1 MLMANNPRRATSDFP
16 ADTPPE
22 HPLPTPH
29 ETHRTPIDWPRQRII
44 VTGGAGFLGSAIV
57 RNLLSRAV
65 PQSNIISPRSISCD
79 LTDRAAARELIR
91 TSFAGTGPT
100 LIIHSAGAI
109 GGIQANTDQP
119 GRFFFQNAAMAMNL
133 IEEFRH
139 SGLIESNAAFVQ
151 VGSMTSYPASAPIP
165 FREQDL
171 WTGYPDAASA
181 PYAVAKLAAWQMLD
195 AYHKQYGLR
204 SGYVIP
210 VNLYGPGDNIADV
223 RNAHVAGSL
232 IKRFVDAARD
242 NAPEVVNWGTGS
254 PTREFLYIDDA
265 AEGTI
270 RAAERALTIDGSPTP
285 INLGSGQEISIK
297 ALAELIGKHSAF
309 RGQIL
314 WDSSKPDGQPRRCLD
329 TSRARALLGWHAA
342 MPLDEGLRRTIAWY
356 QSTLS

>member
-1 MLMANNPRRATSDFP
+1 MTQNPQI
-16 ADTPPE
+16 
-22 HPLPTPH
+22 H
-29 ETHRTPIDWPRQRII
+29 WPSHRII

-57 RNLLSRAV
+57 RNLLTRGV
-65 PQSNIISPRSISCD
+65 PQTQIVSPRSRACD
-79 LTDRAAARELIR
+79 LTDTTAAARLLRECFGA
-91 TSFAGTGPT
+91 SGPT
-100 LIIHSAGAI
+100 AIIHCAGAI
-109 GGIQANTDQP
+109 GGIQANKDQP

-133 IEEFRH
+133 IEEFRLA
-139 SGLIESNAAFVQ
+139 GLIDRGAAFVQ
-151 VGSMTSYPASAPIP
+151 VGSMTSYPANATIP

-204 SGYVIP
+204 AGYVIP

-232 IKRFVDAARD
+232 IKRFVDAAREH
-242 NAPEVVNWGTGS
+242 APEVVNWGTGS

-270 RAAERALTIDGSPTP
+270 RAAERALAADGSPTP
-285 INLGSGQEISIK
+285 INLGSGEEISIK
-297 ALAELIGKHSAF
+297 SLAELIAKHADF
-309 RGQIL
+309 RGQIR
-314 WDSSKPDGQPRRCLD
+314 WDSTKPDGQPRRCLD
-329 TSRARALLGWHAA
+329 TSRAREILDWRAA

-356 QSTLS
+356 KSTLA

>member
-1 MLMANNPRRATSDFP
+1 MSTPSNTS
-16 ADTPPE
+16 
-22 HPLPTPH
+22 
-29 ETHRTPIDWPRQRII
+29 RTTIDWPHQRII

-57 RNLLSRAV
+57 RNLLSRGV
-65 PQSNIISPRSISCD
+65 PQSHIISPRSTSCD
-79 LTDRAAARELIR
+79 LTDRAAARDLLR
-91 TSFAGTGPT
+91 TSFASSGPT
-100 LIIHSAGAI
+100 LIIHCAGAI
-109 GGIQANTDQP
+109 GGIQANKDQP

-139 SGLIESNAAFVQ
+139 AGLIESGAAFVQ
-151 VGSMTSYPASAPIP
+151 VGSMTSYPANAPIP

-181 PYAVAKLAAWQMLD
+181 PYAIAKLAAWQMLD

-204 SGYVIP
+204 SGCVIP

-232 IKRFVDAARD
+232 IKRFVDATRE

-285 INLGSGQEISIK
+285 INLGSGQEVSIK
-297 ALAELIGKHSAF
+297 SLAELIRTHANF
-309 RGQIL
+309 RGTIL

-329 TSRARALLGWHAA
+329 TSRAHELLHWRAA
-342 MPLDEGLRRTIAWY
+342 MPLAEGLRRTIAWY
-356 QSTLS
+356 RSTLV

>member
-1 MLMANNPRRATSDFP
+1 MTIHR
-16 ADTPPE
+16 
-22 HPLPTPH
+22 PTPSAPLH
-29 ETHRTPIDWPRQRII
+29 WPSQRII
-44 VTGGAGFLGSAIV
+44 VTGGTGFLGSAIV
-57 RNLLSRAV
+57 RNLLARAV
-65 PQSNIISPRSISCD
+65 PQSHIISPRSTSCD
-79 LTDRAAARELIR
+79 LTDRAAARDLLR
-91 TSFAGTGPT
+91 TSFANSGPT
-100 LIIHSAGAI
+100 LIIHCAGAI
-109 GGIQANTDQP
+109 GGIQANKDQP
-119 GRFFFQNAAMAMNL
+119 GRFFFQNTAMAMNL

-139 SGLIESNAAFVQ
+139 SGLIERNAGFVQ
-151 VGSMTSYPASAPIP
+151 VGSMTSYPANAPIP

-181 PYAVAKLAAWQMLD
+181 PYAIAKLAAWQMLD

-204 SGYVIP
+204 AGFVIP
-210 VNLYGPGDNIADV
+210 VNLYGPGDNIADI

-297 ALAELIGKHSAF
+297 ALAQLISTHANY
-309 RGQIL
+309 RGHIL
-314 WDSSKPDGQPRRCLD
+314 WDSSKPDGQPRRALD
-329 TSRARALLGWHAA
+329 TSRARALLNWHAV
-342 MPLDEGLRRTIAWY
+342 MPLDEGLRRTVAWY
-356 QSTLS
+356 RSTLA